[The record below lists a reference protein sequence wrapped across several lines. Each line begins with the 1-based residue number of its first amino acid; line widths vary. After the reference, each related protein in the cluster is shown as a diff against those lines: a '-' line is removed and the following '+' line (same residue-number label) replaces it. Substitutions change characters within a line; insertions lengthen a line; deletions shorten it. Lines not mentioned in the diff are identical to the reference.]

1 MNDILKNRIILLDR
15 LFKIIEIDYQ
25 DLKNLEID
33 EKLFENIE
41 ESRIISSFLF
51 NFLKIQDM
59 LGAKFFKELL
69 YELKEIEEKHL
80 PMLDI
85 LYKLERLNII
95 TNIEEWDEIR
105 EVRNFIT
112 HEYPLNESR
121 INTLKKA
128 LVYYPKMKKIYF
140 EAKNYLI
147 KKGLI

>member
-1 MNDILKNRIILLDR
+1 MNDIFKNRIILLDR

-41 ESRIISSFLF
+41 KSRIISSFLF

-95 TNIEEWDEIR
+95 GNIEEWDEIR

-112 HEYPLNESR
+112 HEYPLNENR

-128 LVYYPKMKKIYF
+128 LIYYPKMKKIYL
-140 EAKNYLI
+140 EAKKYL
-147 KKGLI
+147 KEKGLI

>member
-1 MNDILKNRIILLDR
+1 MSDILKNRINLLDR
-15 LFKIIEIDYQ
+15 LFKTIEIDFE
-25 DLKNLEID
+25 DLKDLEIN
-33 EKLFENIE
+33 EKIFDDIE
-41 ESRIISSFLF
+41 KSRIISSFLF

-69 YELKEIEEKHL
+69 YELKEIEEKHM

-95 TNIEEWDEIR
+95 VNIEEWDEIR

-112 HEYPLNESR
+112 HEYPLNENR

-128 LVYYPKMKKIYF
+128 LIYYPKMKNIYF

-147 KKGLI
+147 KKGN